1 MNGSELRRILAK
13 KRINIGDLADKLS
26 MTQPN
31 LSNQF
36 KVQDVKSGMLEKIC
50 DALGVT
56 MEFFYSGTKYI
67 KHDHSSLTDEAMGLG
82 NMVCERNPSERMN
95 MTVDSKDEEI
105 VFLKGQVKAL
115 KEMNQML
122 IERSTASL
130 NSVSYEKKHA

>member
-13 KRINIGDLADKLS
+13 KRINIGDLAEKLS

-67 KHDHSSLTDEAMGLG
+67 KHDPSSLSDETMGLG
-82 NMVCERNPSERMN
+82 NMACESDSSERMN
-95 MTVDSKDEEI
+95 MMVDGKDEEI

-115 KEMNQML
+115 KEMNQLL
-122 IERSTASL
+122 IER
-130 NSVSYEKKHA
+130 NSGMSGSVPYEKKHA